1 MKAVDNYKKNLNLTV
16 IETVLTSIG
25 AGFSVPII
33 NLFWNSIGMNQTDIG
48 FTQMMFTIS
57 IVCLDIPMG
66 YLADRFDK
74 KKMNI
79 IGDIGVALTFLYY
92 AFSKD
97 IAMVIFAECMLG
109 IFMAMTN
116 GVDQSFI
123 KYNADKIDSTGK
135 LFRKMNARIYTLRYV
150 CTFIVMII
158 GGYISKY
165 SLRLAVGMSFLPYIS
180 GGFLAF
186 FIEDL
191 AKKSEKRNKNM
202 LKDMCINAK
211 EIIKDK
217 KTRTYLLSYIIG
229 KEITHPHIWVFTP
242 LMIMVGIPIEIVS
255 VGWILTE
262 IFKVLGAKLSEKI
275 INIKTSAKFI
285 ISAIITFLWMS
296 VLIINTNIYTVW
308 VFVLNGLITGL
319 ASASLI
325 TPLQENT
332 KEENQ
337 TSVMSIASTGA
348 RLLYIPLVY
357 VINYLGNIK
366 IQLALVG
373 MIIIFAPISL
383 YTYSRLK
390 KCERDKK

>member
-1 MKAVDNYKKNLNLTV
+1 
-16 IETVLTSIG
+16 
-25 AGFSVPII
+25 
-33 NLFWNSIGMNQTDIG
+33 
-48 FTQMMFTIS
+48 
-57 IVCLDIPMG
+57 
-66 YLADRFDK
+66 
-74 KKMNI
+74 
-79 IGDIGVALTFLYY
+79 
-92 AFSKD
+92 
-97 IAMVIFAECMLG
+97 
-109 IFMAMTN
+109 
-116 GVDQSFI
+116 
-123 KYNADKIDSTGK
+123 
-135 LFRKMNARIYTLRYV
+135 
-150 CTFIVMII
+150 
-158 GGYISKY
+158 
-165 SLRLAVGMSFLPYIS
+165 
-180 GGFLAF
+180 
-186 FIEDL
+186 
-191 AKKSEKRNKNM
+191 
-202 LKDMCINAK
+202 
-211 EIIKDK
+211 
-217 KTRTYLLSYIIG
+217 
-229 KEITHPHIWVFTP
+229 
-242 LMIMVGIPIEIVS
+242 MIMVGIPIEIVS
-255 VGWILTE
+255 IGWILTE

-275 INIKTSAKFI
+275 INIKTSTKFI